1 VLQQL
6 QCVQLELS
14 GLVAASASLAALCKD
29 DKKLH
34 HTLSEQVTFA
44 QQQLIERDKTV
55 AEMRAQL
62 HAANEELRTAQ
73 SNRERER
80 LTLNEQVGS
89 VQQQLTER
97 DQIVADL
104 QAQLQVAN
112 EELCAIQV
120 SGEEERLVLTGQ
132 VGSLQQQL
140 TDRDQTVPEREELLK
155 TTSKKLDAALAE
167 KESAEQRAAQAEL
180 ELNTV
185 RTLAPEKVQRSSPA
199 PASTAEP
206 AKLAADLARTA
217 LMSECDTVI
226 TQFVHVPV
234 LMDALQQRDQLQA
247 QLEAAEMAG
256 EDYELLGTLGVQLET
271 LKVRVTQLPLCE
283 ESHATLAVRPQ
294 ALVQKLTAA
303 CEALATTKA
312 YAELKFLGAKLN
324 ELKGLDASAL
334 PQPWI
339 NDPVLLP
346 APHKGEDVC

>member
-1 VLQQL
+1 MQ
-6 QCVQLELS
+6 
-14 GLVAASASLAALCKD
+14 
-29 DKKLH
+29 H
-34 HTLSEQVTFA
+34 
-44 QQQLIERDKTV
+44 I
-55 AEMRAQL
+55 
-62 HAANEELRTAQ
+62 
-73 SNRERER
+73 
-80 LTLNEQVGS
+80 GS
-89 VQQQLTER
+89 VQQQLAER
-97 DQIVADL
+97 DRIVADL

-140 TDRDQTVPEREELLK
+140 TERDQTVAEMEELLK

-206 AKLAADLARTA
+206 AKLAADPARTA

-283 ESHATLAVRPQ
+283 ESHATLAVRHQ

-346 APHKGEDVC
+346 APHKERLCANHPVSVEAPPTWSGCGGVKWQRRQLLRGYNVCSAAVGPAKDMVLVAYWLCRCEGALAHRLDV